1 VALAALAVAPRP
13 GSIFGKG
20 GGVYGRN
27 GRNGRGRWGFGGA
40 KGASRRQSRQPDANA
55 KMQLW
60 EMPDDLLRKI
70 LPRVKLPFALK
81 LTCRSMRALLP
92 RRTKSFFSQIGRSV
106 SLLRWAIDECGMPTG
121 SEQVAITAVSCGRFS
136 VLQELWDRD
145 LITWNA
151 NMSETAARHGRL
163 TMLKLA
169 RNKRFAWK
177 AGTLRG
183 AAEGGRLDI
192 IKWAVE
198 AGCKPSTDG
207 ASMYRLACL
216 NGHVEVVKWLREWVS
231 TKDLWAERY
240 LDLCAVAA
248 SRGQIEVLA
257 FLRTPHKGKVSPWSA
272 EACAMAAANG
282 HLDTLKYLRDNNCPW
297 DKRVVIWAEANK
309 DATMQKYASDNNCPT
324 SGPPLSSA
332 WA

>member
-1 VALAALAVAPRP
+1 MALAALAVAPRP
-13 GSIFGKG
+13 GSIFGK

-40 KGASRRQSRQPDANA
+40 KGASRRQSRQPDASA

-70 LPRVKLPFALK
+70 LPRLKLPFALK

-92 RRTKSFFSQIGRSV
+92 RRTRSSFAQIGRSV
-106 SLLRWAIDECGMPTG
+106 SLLRWAIDECDMPTG
-121 SEQVAITAVSCGRFS
+121 SEQVAITAVSRGTFS

-151 NMSETAARHGRL
+151 NMSEAAARHGRL

-169 RNKRFAWK
+169 RNKRFAWRD
-177 AGTLRG
+177 GTLRG
-183 AAEGGRLDI
+183 AAEGGHLDLI
-192 IKWAVE
+192 EWAVK
-198 AGCKPSTDG
+198 AGCKPSLEG
-207 ASMYRLACL
+207 QEMYVQAAR
-216 NGHVEVVKWLREWVS
+216 NGHIDVIKWLREWNS
-231 TKDLWAERY
+231 TKGLWGKTY
-240 LDLCAVAA
+240 PDLCLAA
-248 SRGQIEVLA
+248 AARGQIETLV
-257 FLRTPHKGKVSPWSA
+257 FLRTPYKGKVSQWSA
-272 EACAMAAANG
+272 EACATAAANG

-297 DKRVVIWAEANK
+297 DKRVLIWAEQNN
-309 DATMQKYASDNNCPT
+309 DATMQKYALDNKCPSD
-324 SGPPLSSA
+324 GPLSRG